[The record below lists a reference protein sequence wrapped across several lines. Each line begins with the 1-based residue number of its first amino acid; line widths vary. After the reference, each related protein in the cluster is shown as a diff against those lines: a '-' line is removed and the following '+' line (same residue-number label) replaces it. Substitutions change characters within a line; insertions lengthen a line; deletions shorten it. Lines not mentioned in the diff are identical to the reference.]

1 MSSDRER
8 GKEGEK
14 VVVGSGDS
22 RIK

>member
-14 VVVGSGDS
+14 VVVRSGDS